1 MSTIVEGTLI
11 AALTAWTGITSL
23 GTAISDADWLK
34 IKGPE
39 GALFL
44 SVIIIVVLWNQ
55 GRIRERN
62 EDKRREAEREATEK
76 RHRETLEIQQRAAD
90 KNEKLVVECILSNG
104 KVATA
109 INSLDNS
116 MKHLVNEILDP
127 ERRNDRAA

>member
-1 MSTIVEGTLI
+1 MPTAIEGTLI
-11 AALTAWTGITSL
+11 AALATTL
-23 GTAISDADWLK
+23 GSAISEEDWLR

-55 GRIRERN
+55 GRIREKN
-62 EDKRREAEREATEK
+62 ENRRRDEELKATEK
-76 RHRETLEIQQRAAD
+76 RHQEMLEIQQRAAD

-104 KVATA
+104 KVTTA

-127 ERRNDRAA
+127 DRRNRAA